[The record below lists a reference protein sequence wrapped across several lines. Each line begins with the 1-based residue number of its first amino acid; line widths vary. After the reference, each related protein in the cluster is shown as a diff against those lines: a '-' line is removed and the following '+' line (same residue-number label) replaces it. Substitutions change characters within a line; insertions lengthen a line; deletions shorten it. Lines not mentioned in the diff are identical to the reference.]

1 MKGETRVEE
10 MIIRPVA
17 HIYTD
22 FAEKFGIPRQ
32 SGLVE
37 ELCGRVVFEE
47 EYRRPEALKRIEEFS
62 HLWLIWQFSKAVT
75 NTFRPTVRPPR
86 LGGNERVGVFA
97 SRAPYRPNSLAL
109 SCVKLIKV
117 DYDAPDGPALIV
129 GGVDM
134 LSGTPIFDVKPYIP
148 VADCHPEA
156 TQGYTAQTRE
166 HLLTVEINEEL
177 LSLIPQDKLSALRGV
192 LARDPRPGYED
203 DPSVVYGMDYAGMD
217 VGFTVKENVLR
228 VVRITNKED

>member
-1 MKGETRVEE
+1 MEE
-10 MIIRPVA
+10 IIIRPVA

-37 ELCGRVVFEE
+37 DLCGRVVFEE
-47 EYRRPEALKRIEEFS
+47 EYRRPEALRRIEEFS

-75 NTFRPTVRPPR
+75 KDFRPTVRPPR

-97 SRAPYRPNSLAL
+97 SRAPYRPNALAL
-109 SCVKLIKV
+109 SCVRLLKV
-117 DYDAPDGPALIV
+117 DWDAKDGPALIV

-156 TQGYTAQTRE
+156 AQGYTAQTRE
-166 HLLTVEINEEL
+166 HLLTVEIQEDL
-177 LSLIPQDKLSALRGV
+177 LPLIPQDKLSALRGV

-203 DPSVVYGMDYAGMD
+203 DPSVVYGMDFAGMD
-217 VGFTVKENVLR
+217 VGFTVDKDILR

>member
-1 MKGETRVEE
+1 MPSEE
-10 MIIRPVA
+10 IVIRPIA

-22 FAEKFGIPRQ
+22 FSEKFGIPRQ

-37 ELCGRVVFEE
+37 ELCGRVVFTQ
-47 EYRRPEALKRIEEFS
+47 EYRRPEALRRIEEFS
-62 HLWLIWQFSKAVT
+62 HLWLVWQFSKAVSAE
-75 NTFRPTVRPPR
+75 FRPTVRPPR

-109 SCVKLIKV
+109 SCVRLLRV
-117 DYDAPDGPALIV
+117 DWEADDGPALLV

-156 TQGYTAQTRE
+156 TQGYTKETRAHALQVVIPE
-166 HLLTVEINEEL
+166 KW
-177 LSLIPQDKLSALRGV
+177 LSHVPEGKRDALIGV
-192 LARDPRPGYED
+192 LKSDPRPGYENK
-203 DPSVVYGMDYAGMD
+203 PEVEYGMAYAGLD
-217 VGFTVKENVLR
+217 VGFTVDGGVLTVTRIEKKE
-228 VVRITNKED
+228 

>member
-1 MKGETRVEE
+1 MEE
-10 MIIRPVA
+10 IIIRPVA

-37 ELCGRVVFEE
+37 DLCGRVVFEE
-47 EYRRPEALKRIEEFS
+47 EYRRPEALRRIEDFS

-75 NTFRPTVRPPR
+75 KDFRPTVRPPR

-97 SRAPYRPNSLAL
+97 SRAPYRPNALAL
-109 SCVKLIKV
+109 SCVRLLKV
-117 DYDAPDGPALIV
+117 DWNAKDGPALIV

-156 TQGYTAQTRE
+156 AQGYTQQTRE
-166 HLLTVEINEEL
+166 HLLTVEIQEDL
-177 LSLIPQDKLSALRGV
+177 LPLIPQDKLSALRGV

-203 DPSVVYGMDYAGMD
+203 DPSVVYGMDFAGMD
-217 VGFTVKENVLR
+217 VGFTVDKDILR

>member
-1 MKGETRVEE
+1 MQDV
-10 MIIRPVA
+10 IIRPVA

-37 ELCGRVVFEE
+37 ELCGRVVFEA
-47 EYRRPEALKRIEEFS
+47 EYRRPEALRRIEEFS

-75 NTFRPTVRPPR
+75 ADFRPTVRPPR

-109 SCVKLIKV
+109 SCVKLLRV
-117 DYDAPDGPALIV
+117 DWDAPDGPALIV

-134 LSGTPIFDVKPYIP
+134 LSGTPVFDVKPYIP
-148 VADCHPEA
+148 VADCRPEA
-156 TQGYTAQTRE
+156 TQGYTRETRE
-166 HLLTVEINEEL
+166 HFLQVDIKEEFL
-177 LSLIPQDKLSALRGV
+177 PLIPPGKLTALRGV
-192 LARDPRPGYED
+192 LSRDPRPGYQD
-203 DPSVVYGMDYAGMD
+203 DPATVYGMDYAGLD
-217 VGFTVKENVLR
+217 VGFVVENNVLR
-228 VVRITNKED
+228 VVRITQKED

>member
-1 MKGETRVEE
+1 MDKQAIV
-10 MIIRPVA
+10 IKPVA
-17 HIYTD
+17 HVYTD
-22 FAEKFGIPRQ
+22 FPEKFGIPRQ

-47 EYRRPEALKRIEEFS
+47 EFRRPEALRRIEEFS

-75 NTFRPTVRPPR
+75 ADFRPTVRPPR

-97 SRAPYRPNSLAL
+97 SRAPYRPNALAL
-109 SCVKLIKV
+109 SCVKLLRV
-117 DYDAPDGPALIV
+117 DWDVPDGPALIV

-156 TQGYTAQTRE
+156 SQGYTKETRE
-166 HLLTVEINEEL
+166 HILTVEIGEEFL
-177 LSLIPQDKLSALRGV
+177 RKIPADKLPALRGV
-192 LARDPRPGYED
+192 LARDPRPGYQD
-203 DPSVVYGMDYAGMD
+203 DPSTVYGMDFAGLD
-217 VGFTVKENVLR
+217 VGFTVDGNMLR
-228 VVRITNKED
+228 VVRVNKKEA

>member
-1 MKGETRVEE
+1 MSQV
-10 MIIRPVA
+10 IIRPVA

-22 FAEKFGIPRQ
+22 FSEKFGIPRQ

-47 EYRRPEALKRIEEFS
+47 EFRRPEALRRIEEFS
-62 HLWLIWQFSKAVT
+62 HLWLVWQFSKAVT
-75 NTFRPTVRPPR
+75 QEFRPTVRPPR

-109 SCVKLIKV
+109 SCVKLLRV
-117 DYDAPDGPALIV
+117 DWDAPDGPALIV

-156 TQGYTAQTRE
+156 TQGYTKETRE
-166 HLLTVEINEEL
+166 HALQVV
-177 LSLIPQDKLSALRGV
+177 IPADLQQKVPEHKLSALIGV
-192 LARDPRPGYED
+192 LKSDPRPGYED
-203 DPSVVYGMDYAGMD
+203 NPSVVYGMAYAGLD
-217 VGFTVKENVLR
+217 IGFTVAGDTLTVT
-228 VVRITNKED
+228 RIERKD

>member
-1 MKGETRVEE
+1 MSQV
-10 MIIRPVA
+10 IIRPVA

-22 FAEKFGIPRQ
+22 FSEKFGIPRQ

-47 EYRRPEALKRIEEFS
+47 EFRRPEALRRIEEFS
-62 HLWLIWQFSKAVT
+62 HLWLVWQFSKAVT
-75 NTFRPTVRPPR
+75 QEFRPTVRPPR

-109 SCVKLIKV
+109 SCVKLLRV
-117 DYDAPDGPALIV
+117 DWDAPDGPALIV

-156 TQGYTAQTRE
+156 TQGYTKETRE
-166 HLLTVEINEEL
+166 HALQVV
-177 LSLIPQDKLSALRGV
+177 IPADLQQKVPEHKLSALIGV
-192 LARDPRPGYED
+192 LKSDPRPGYED
-203 DPSVVYGMDYAGMD
+203 NPSVVYGMAYAGMD
-217 VGFTVKENVLR
+217 IGFTVAGDTLTVT
-228 VVRITNKED
+228 RIERTD

>member
-1 MKGETRVEE
+1 MEE
-10 MIIRPVA
+10 IIIRPVA

-37 ELCGRVVFEE
+37 DLCGRVVFEE
-47 EYRRPEALKRIEEFS
+47 EYRRPEALRRIEEFS

-75 NTFRPTVRPPR
+75 KDFRPTVRPPR

-97 SRAPYRPNSLAL
+97 SRAPYRPNALAL
-109 SCVKLIKV
+109 SCVRLLKV
-117 DYDAPDGPALIV
+117 DWDAKDGPALIV

-156 TQGYTAQTRE
+156 TQGYTQQTRE
-166 HLLTVEINEEL
+166 HLLTVEIQEDL
-177 LSLIPQDKLSALRGV
+177 LPLIPQDKLSALRGV

-203 DPSVVYGMDYAGMD
+203 DPSVVYGMDFAGMD
-217 VGFTVKENVLR
+217 VGFTVDKDILR

>member
-1 MKGETRVEE
+1 MQEFS
-10 MIIRPVA
+10 IRPVA
-17 HIYTD
+17 HVYTD

-37 ELCGRVVFEE
+37 ELYGRVVFEE
-47 EYRRPEALKRIEEFS
+47 EYRRPEALRRIEEFS

-75 NTFRPTVRPPR
+75 QDFRPTVRPPR

-97 SRAPYRPNSLAL
+97 SRAPYRPNALAL
-109 SCVKLIKV
+109 SCVRLIRV
-117 DYDAPDGPALIV
+117 DWDAPDGPALII

-156 TQGYTAQTRE
+156 TQGYTKETRE
-166 HLLTVEINEEL
+166 HMLTVEIGEEFL
-177 LSLIPQDKLSALRGV
+177 PLIPSDKLSALRGV
-192 LARDPRPGYED
+192 LQRDPRPGYQD
-203 DPSVVYGMDYAGMD
+203 DPNTVYGMDFAGMD
-217 VGFTVKENVLR
+217 IGFTVHQNTLR
-228 VVRITNKED
+228 VVRVTIKEA

>member
-1 MKGETRVEE
+1 MEE
-10 MIIRPVA
+10 IIIRPVA

-37 ELCGRVVFEE
+37 DLCGRVVFEE
-47 EYRRPEALKRIEEFS
+47 EYRRPEALRRIEEFS

-75 NTFRPTVRPPR
+75 KDFRPTVRPPR

-97 SRAPYRPNSLAL
+97 SRAPYRPNALAL
-109 SCVKLIKV
+109 SCVRLLRV
-117 DYDAPDGPALIV
+117 DWDAKDGPALIV

-156 TQGYTAQTRE
+156 AQGYTQQTRE
-166 HLLTVEINEEL
+166 HLLTVEIQEDL
-177 LSLIPQDKLSALRGV
+177 LPLIPQDKLSALRGV

-203 DPSVVYGMDYAGMD
+203 DPSVVYGMDFAGMD
-217 VGFTVKENVLR
+217 VGFTVDKDILR

>member
-1 MKGETRVEE
+1 MEE
-10 MIIRPVA
+10 IIIRPVA

-75 NTFRPTVRPPR
+75 HTFRPTVRPPR

-97 SRAPYRPNSLAL
+97 SRAPYRPNALAL

-134 LSGTPIFDVKPYIP
+134 LSGTPIFDIKPYIP

-156 TQGYTAQTRE
+156 TQGYTEMTRE
-166 HLLTVEINEEL
+166 HLLQVEIDENL
-177 LSLIPQDKLSALRGV
+177 LPLIPQEKLSSLRGV

-203 DPSVVYGMDYAGMD
+203 DPFVVYGMDFAGMD
-217 VGFTVKENVLR
+217 VGFTVHQNTLR
-228 VVRITNKED
+228 VVRISNKED

>member
-1 MKGETRVEE
+1 MDKQAIV
-10 MIIRPVA
+10 IKPVA
-17 HIYTD
+17 HVYTD
-22 FAEKFGIPRQ
+22 FPEKFGIPRQ

-47 EYRRPEALKRIEEFS
+47 EFRRPEALRRIEEFS

-75 NTFRPTVRPPR
+75 ADFRPTVRPPR

-97 SRAPYRPNSLAL
+97 SRAPYRPNALAL
-109 SCVKLIKV
+109 SCVKLLRV
-117 DYDAPDGPALIV
+117 DWDAPDGPALIV

-156 TQGYTAQTRE
+156 SQGYTKDM
-166 HLLTVEINEEL
+166 L
-177 LSLIPQDKLSALRGV
+177 
-192 LARDPRPGYED
+192 
-203 DPSVVYGMDYAGMD
+203 
-217 VGFTVKENVLR
+217 
-228 VVRITNKED
+228 